1 MSATEPAR
9 PRSWDRASLV
19 GTAGVLGALGAVVF
33 LATLLALHVL
43 RPDLGI
49 ASDYVSDYANGPYGA
64 WFTVALYAH
73 GGGNLALATGLV
85 LVLAP
90 SRSAVRGSTLLG
102 VAAAGVLVAATFPT
116 DPPGAPSVAGT
127 IHRAAVTGA
136 FPVEVLALVLLGSA
150 FKSSTGWP
158 GWRRP
163 TWQTAGLA
171 ALTLTWFAVAVARD
185 AAPGIPERILLA
197 TLAIWELSASVR
209 VGRIPRL
216 QRPVAPVLP
225 GSGEHQPR
233 TTSGASSPSRLAT
246 ERATACAGQPANSTD
261 GRAHQLRKSGRR
273 QAIEGPPSSGIEQGS
288 DHRPP

>member
-1 MSATEPAR
+1 MSATEPGR
-9 PRSWDRASLV
+9 PGSWGRASLV
-19 GTAGVLGALGAVVF
+19 GAAGVLGASGAVVF
-33 LATLLALHVL
+33 LTTLAALHVL
-43 RPDLGI
+43 RPDVGI

-73 GGGNLALATGLV
+73 GVGNLALATGLV
-85 LVLAP
+85 LTLVP
-90 SRSAVRGSTLLG
+90 SRSGGTGSALLG

-136 FPVEVLALVLLGSA
+136 FPIEVLALVLLGSA

-185 AAPGIPERILLA
+185 AAPGIPERILLT

-209 VGRIPRL
+209 LGRIRRS
-216 QRPVAPVLP
+216 QRPADAPVPPP
-225 GSGEHQPR
+225 GEGERHAR
-233 TTSGASSPSRLAT
+233 TTSRASSASVPPTRRRHRLLS
-246 ERATACAGQPANSTD
+246 STD
-261 GRAHQLRKSGRR
+261 QFSRPKCPSASEVWPEAGRR
-273 QAIEGPPSSGIEQGS
+273 RAPLER
-288 DHRPP
+288 H

>member
-90 SRSAVRGSTLLG
+90 SRSAVRGSALLG
-102 VAAAGVLVAATFPT
+102 PRRRGGPRGGDLPDGPARSTFRGGN
-116 DPPGAPSVAGT
+116 DPPCRGHGRVPGRGPRARPS
-127 IHRAAVTGA
+127 RQRLQ
-136 FPVEVLALVLLGSA
+136 VLP
-150 FKSSTGWP
+150 GWQ

-209 VGRIPRL
+209 LGRIRRL
-216 QRPVAPVLP
+216 QRPAAPVLR
-225 GSGEHQPR
+225 GEGEHHAR
-233 TTSGASSPSRLAT
+233 TTSGASNPSVPPIRRRHRLRRSADQFNRRT
-246 ERATACAGQPANSTD
+246 CPSASEVWPEAGHRRATFE
-261 GRAHQLRKSGRR
+261 RH
-273 QAIEGPPSSGIEQGS
+273 
-288 DHRPP
+288 